1 MAAFSGQVRFH
12 SRNEKKHEKPRMT
25 RMSTDEAQ
33 TQGDARGSGLALRF
47 QIPSQASLHGILKTH
62 RPLAPRAALLFA
74 PCSRSRKCQ
83 ELASRKNTGHAR
95 SSGMAGFLKRY
106 LQACLR
112 GDLQK
117 GRSIRAANNSRNF
130 SASPSMLIRA
140 IRG

>member
-1 MAAFSGQVRFH
+1 
-12 SRNEKKHEKPRMT
+12 MT
-25 RMSTDEAQ
+25 RMSTDEAE
-33 TQGDARGSGLALRF
+33 TQGDARSSELALRF
-47 QIPSQASLHGILKTH
+47 QIPSQASLHGIVKPH

-95 SSGMAGFLKRY
+95 LAGMAGFLKRH

-117 GRSIRAANNSRNF
+117 SLSIRAANLLRDF
-130 SASPSMLIRA
+130 SAIRVNP
-140 IRG
+140 